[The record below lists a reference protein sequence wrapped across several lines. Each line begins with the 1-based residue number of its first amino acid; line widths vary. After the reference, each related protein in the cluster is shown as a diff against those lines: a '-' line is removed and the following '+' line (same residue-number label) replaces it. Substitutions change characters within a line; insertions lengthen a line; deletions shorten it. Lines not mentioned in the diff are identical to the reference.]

1 MNRRLHQFLTLG
13 GTRFR
18 RLLAMTFFNGA
29 SMVGE
34 LLLFGLAVYELSGST
49 AWVGFSLA
57 LYFGPNLFVGAIAGT
72 IADSFDRVRVLRVVE
87 AALGVNLFVIG
98 ALFLSG
104 GAGLAVVLVLTLV
117 SGVFRAAYNPARSSY
132 AFDLAGA
139 ERIVSALGTLN
150 IALRL
155 GQLMGALVAGWAAAE
170 IGIGVAYLA
179 LSAAHVLA
187 LASFGRQRA
196 GASTPR
202 AERSSMRTGLVEFF
216 RELGPLLILFMVIA
230 NRPLL
235 ILFMVTGA
243 VEVFG
248 FSFLTA
254 LPDLAVGRL
263 GLGAA
268 GLGVLHAS
276 RSIGGIIG
284 GIVMAMAGPSRR
296 LGVVWLAMIAA
307 FGLEVMALGLAPIL
321 PVAVMVT
328 AAIAFCAVAS
338 DVLTQSMMQ
347 LAVPGAL
354 RGRAMGAWQVA
365 VGFSPIGRSTWRW
378 GSSPARSEPPG
389 RCCSTARRWCWSRS
403 APVQRGGSG
412 RCECARA
419 AYNDGAATSLR
430 RPTAAS
436 HPPRRVTPRPV
447 ALPDPEGAEGRA
459 HWAF

>member
-1 MNRRLHQFLTLG
+1 MIRRLRQFITLG

-34 LLLFGLAVYELSGST
+34 VLLFGLAVYELSGST
-49 AWVGFSLA
+49 AWVGLSLA
-57 LYFGPNLFVGAIAGT
+57 LYFGPNFFVGAIAGT
-72 IADSFDRVRVLRVVE
+72 IADNFDRPRVLRTVE

-98 ALFLSG
+98 IVFLSG
-104 GAGLAVVLVLTLV
+104 AAGLAAILALTMV

-139 ERIVSALGTLN
+139 GRVVSSLGTLN
-150 IALRL
+150 ISVRV
-155 GQLMGALVAGWAAAE
+155 GQLVGALVAGWAASE
-170 IGIGVAYLA
+170 LGIGAAYLV

-187 LASFGRQRA
+187 LAAFGRQQA
-196 GASTPR
+196 APPTPR
-202 AERSSMRTGLVEFF
+202 TERRSMRTGLAEFF
-216 RELGPLLILFMVIA
+216 RELGA

-235 ILFMVTGA
+235 ILFAVTGA

-254 LPDLAVGRL
+254 LPDLAVDRL
-263 GLGAA
+263 GLDAA

-276 RSIGGIIG
+276 RSAGGIIG

-296 LGVVWLAMIAA
+296 LGVIWLALIGA

-321 PVAVMVT
+321 PIAVVVT
-328 AAIAFCAVAS
+328 VTIAFCAVAS

-347 LAVPGAL
+347 LSVPSAL

-365 VGFSPIGRSTWRW
+365 VGFSPIGHLEM
-378 GSSPARSEPPG
+378 GLLAG
-389 RCCSTARRWCWSRS
+389 AIGTAG
-403 APVQRGGSG
+403 ALLL
-412 RCECARA
+412 
-419 AYNDGAATSLR
+419 NGAALVLVAIGAG
-430 RPTAAS
+430 AAS
-436 HPPRRVTPRPV
+436 RRLR
-447 ALPDPEGAEGRA
+447 EM
-459 HWAF
+459 